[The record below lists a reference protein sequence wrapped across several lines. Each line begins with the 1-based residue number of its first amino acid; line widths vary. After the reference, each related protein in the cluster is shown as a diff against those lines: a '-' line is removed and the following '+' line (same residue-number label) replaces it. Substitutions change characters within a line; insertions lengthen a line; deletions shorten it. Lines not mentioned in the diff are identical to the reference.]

1 MEPVSGVNP
10 VSGGVPGASAGEVAL
25 ASFAA
30 KICAGGDI
38 ASECMALMA
47 EDSSC
52 QMKANLQGI
61 RVQQRAVR
69 QARKRRMELL
79 KKQWEAKKKSGFW
92 GKLGKIFSGVFS
104 VLAGALSF
112 LVCPAVG
119 AVGIGIAGAA
129 LSGGCRIA
137 SGAHARTAGKAAADA
152 LQAEQYKQIAQ
163 EAQGELLQSLQD
175 AAEVEKQMVQ
185 RITALVESETK
196 SVVMK

>member
-1 MEPVSGVNP
+1 MEPVSGVNS
-10 VSGGVPGASAGEVAL
+10 VSGGVPGHSAGEVAL

-30 KICAGGDI
+30 KISAGGDI

-47 EDSSC
+47 EDSAC
-52 QMKANLQGI
+52 QMRTNLQGI

-79 KKQWEAKKKSGFW
+79 KKQWAASKKSGFW
-92 GKLGKIFSGVFS
+92 SKLGKVFSGVFS

-112 LVCPAVG
+112 FVCPAVG
-119 AVGIGIAGAA
+119 AVGVGIAGAA
-129 LSGGCRIA
+129 LSGGCNIA
-137 SGAHARTAGKAAADA
+137 SGAYSRNAGRAAADA

-163 EAQGELLQSLQD
+163 ETQDEMLQSLQG
-175 AAEVEKQMVQ
+175 AAAVEKQMVQ
-185 RITALVESETK
+185 RISALVESETK

>member
-1 MEPVSGVNP
+1 MEPVSGVSS
-10 VSGGVPGASAGEVAL
+10 VSGAAGGASAEEVVL

-30 KICAGGDI
+30 KITAGGDI

-47 EDSSC
+47 EDSAC
-52 QMKANLQGI
+52 QMKTNLQGI

-69 QARKRRMELL
+69 QARERRMELL
-79 KKQWEAKKKSGFW
+79 KKQWTAKKKSGFW

-112 LVCPAVG
+112 FALPGFGVVG
-119 AVGIGIAGAA
+119 AGIAGAA
-129 LSGGCRIA
+129 LSGGCGIA
-137 SGAHARTAGKAAADA
+137 SGVHARKAGKAAADA
-152 LQAEQYKQIAQ
+152 MQAEQYKQIAQ
-163 EAQGELLQSLQD
+163 EAQGEILQSLQA

-196 SVVMK
+196 SLVMK

>member
-1 MEPVSGVNP
+1 MEPVNGVNS
-10 VSGGVPGASAGEVAL
+10 VSGGVPGQSAGGVAL

-30 KICAGGDI
+30 KISAGGDI

-47 EDSSC
+47 EDSAC
-52 QMKANLQGI
+52 QMRANLQGI

-79 KKQWEAKKKSGFW
+79 KKQWAAKKKSGFW

-112 LVCPAVG
+112 FALPGFGVVG
-119 AVGIGIAGAA
+119 VGIAGAA
-129 LSGGCRIA
+129 LSGGCKIA
-137 SGAHARTAGKAAADA
+137 SGAHASKAGKAAADA

-163 EAQGELLQSLQD
+163 EAQGEMLQSLQD